1 MFKGG
6 TSLSLCRVVIQMNE
20 EKNEKKFNVVMFL
33 PIASIVLCGICF
45 CIQRHMP
52 TSYTVTAFTNAFDSF
67 VGLMMFLPM
76 SGIPI
81 GIIGLSK
88 GWNKVLSIINIVI
101 GSLMFL
107 GILFLLMLLIFG
119 LVMLAQMY

>member
-1 MFKGG
+1 M
-6 TSLSLCRVVIQMNE
+6 SLCRVVMQVNE
-20 EKNEKKFNVVMFL
+20 EKNEKKLNVVMFL

-45 CIQRHMP
+45 CIQRYMP
-52 TSYTVTAFTNAFDSF
+52 TSYTVTVFTNAFDSF

-81 GIIGLSK
+81 GIIGLNK
-88 GWNKVLSIINIVI
+88 GWNKALSIINIVI